1 MADYGDLS
9 DNELKK
15 QIADSEASLRSMM
28 SPEEYDAFMKKLDSE
43 KIKLNEGNTYI
54 PRKKFSFSDLE
65 MALLNAPGFV
75 VVLCKIINPILT
87 LASTIFLIAGGLFSL
102 LCAYSLYKVCVVSGW
117 HGIFETR
124 YALYI
129 ILFFVINFL
138 VGRLR
143 LIIYMIIN

>member
-65 MALLNAPGFV
+65 MALLNGPDFV
-75 VVLCKIINPILT
+75 VVLCKIIN
-87 LASTIFLIAGGLFSL
+87 S
-102 LCAYSLYKVCVVSGW
+102 
-117 HGIFETR
+117 
-124 YALYI
+124 
-129 ILFFVINFL
+129 NFNIGQ
-138 VGRLR
+138 VQSS
-143 LIIYMIIN
+143 